1 MLAAQY
7 PLAAQY
13 CPTAQHIVPHGLS
26 FRDASQESGDGDAA
40 AALVAAKKELYVD
53 VTVVRS
59 VST

>member
-26 FRDASQESGDGDAA
+26 FNDASQESGADVATVV
-40 AALVAAKKELYVD
+40 LVAAQKELYVE